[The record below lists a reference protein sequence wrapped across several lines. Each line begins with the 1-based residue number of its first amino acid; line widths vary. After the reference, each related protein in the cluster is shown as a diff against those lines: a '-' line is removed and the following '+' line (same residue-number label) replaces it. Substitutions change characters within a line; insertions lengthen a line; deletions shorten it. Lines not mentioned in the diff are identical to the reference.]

1 MNKTDSLAMCTH
13 CTKILKVPNGS
24 TKGLHDHLQRKHSI
38 TVHKLQ
44 YKLDQPRK
52 RLSDDD
58 YFEENFEDNIEENPT
73 HIDESPEQFSDNYA
87 NLEKDGFED
96 ISENSKSKVW
106 THFLANRSEYL
117 AKCLYC
123 TKIIKTQNGSTK
135 NLHVHLQNRH
145 AITAKRVPWTKNNLD
160 KDEFYQDYDENTGQF
175 SEIEDRFEKDGFKD
189 ISSTNKSQVWVHFL
203 QNKVESLAKCLHC
216 SKLLKTSG
224 STKSLHDHL
233 KNKHTIALSKISEL
247 PTKKL
252 EESEDPDYVPG
263 SKTERKIKK
272 EIMPSKFDNYDENE
286 VKPFGCDDC
295 DVRFTIED
303 KLIRHVL
310 SVHKGRVSD
319 RMICEQFA
327 ILSFQILHKCPILD
341 KKLEVWL
348 NKKKS

>member
-1 MNKTDSLAMCTH
+1 MCTH

-24 TKGLHDHLQRKHSI
+24 TKGLHDHLERKHSI

-58 YFEENFEDNIEENPT
+58 YFDENFDDNIEENPT
-73 HIDESPEQFSDNYA
+73 HVDESPEQFSDNHA

-106 THFLANRSEYL
+106 THFLANRSDYL
-117 AKCLYC
+117 AKCMYC

-135 NLHVHLQNRH
+135 NLHVHLKNRH
-145 AITAKRVPWTKNNLD
+145 AITVKRVPWTKDNLD

-233 KNKHTIALSKISEL
+233 KNRHNIVLSKISEL
-247 PTKKL
+247 PAKKL
-252 EESEDPDYVPG
+252 EKSEDPDYVPG

-319 RMICEQFA
+319 KMSCEQLA
-327 ILSFQILHKCPILD
+327 ILFS
-341 KKLEVWL
+341 
-348 NKKKS
+348 KSCINVPY

>member
-1 MNKTDSLAMCTH
+1 MCTH

-38 TVHKLQ
+38 TVPKLQ

-58 YFEENFEDNIEENPT
+58 YFEENFEENLEENLEENPI
-73 HIDESPEQFSDNYA
+73 HVDESPEKFSDNYA
-87 NLEKDGFED
+87 KHEKDGFED
-96 ISENSKSKVW
+96 ISENSRSKVW
-106 THFLANRSEYL
+106 THFLANRSDAL
-117 AKCLYC
+117 AKCMYC
-123 TKIIKTQNGSTK
+123 TKILKTLNGSTK
-135 NLHVHLQNRH
+135 NLHVHLKNRH
-145 AITAKRVPWTKNNLD
+145 AIIVKRFKPKDNLD
-160 KDEFYQDYDENTGQF
+160 KDESYQDFDENTRQF
-175 SEIEDRFEKDGFKD
+175 SEIEDHVEKDGFKD

-203 QNKVESLAKCLHC
+203 LNKVESLAKCLHC
-216 SKLLKTSG
+216 SNLLKTSG

-233 KNKHTIALSKISEL
+233 KRRHTIVLSKISEL

-252 EESEDPDYVPG
+252 EKSEDPDYAPG

-319 RMICEQFA
+319 IMSCEQLA
-327 ILSFQILHKCPILD
+327 ILFPNLA
-341 KKLEVWL
+341 
-348 NKKKS
+348 